1 MPATKQVWV
10 NAIIIIK
17 TKHWSWGTWPAGAQ
31 QKLVAQNVGV
41 LEFREGSALR
51 EAVLW
56 KGWGAACSPGKVFC
70 SHALSLRSTKHQTDR
85 EQPEK
90 GTTHDAH
97 RKGRYYRK
105 CSSTAPFV
113 FMTCGTADTTGN
125 LIPQMQLCADC
136 TYLKDYN
143 FPIRTECFLPFPGK
157 RSVPLCL
164 VLQALRHVI
173 VRCKSRCA

>member
-1 MPATKQVWV
+1 MWVSWSSERGLLLEKRSSEKAEVRPA
-10 NAIIIIK
+10 A
-17 TKHWSWGTWPAGAQ
+17 
-31 QKLVAQNVGV
+31 
-41 LEFREGSALR
+41 LEKCSALTHS
-51 EAVLW
+51 VS
-56 KGWGAACSPGKVFC
+56 GPQ
-70 SHALSLRSTKHQTDR
+70 STRQT
-85 EQPEK
+85 
-90 GTTHDAH
+90 GNNL
-97 RKGRYYRK
+97 RKGPLTTPIGRGVNYRK